1 MTAGP
6 SRSLRVVLVDDE
18 ELVRVALRVVLERE
32 ADMTVVAEAH
42 DAASALVAV
51 ERHRPDVVL
60 LDVRMPGRDG
70 IDVARHLA
78 TRPDPPG
85 VLMLTTFDCGDS
97 VLSAMKAGA
106 HGFVLKDTPPAR
118 IAEAVRVVA
127 EGGPVLSPAAAA
139 RVIAAATAPGS
150 RHSRASAGL
159 AARERLS
166 HLTAREGET
175 ARGIA
180 EGLDN
185 SEIAARMGVGVATIK
200 AHIGSIFSKL
210 GVPNRVRLALLV
222 RDAEE

>member
-1 MTAGP
+1 MPAD
-6 SRSLRVVLVDDE
+6 SSQSLRVVLVDDE

-32 ADMTVVAEAH
+32 ADITVVAEAH

-70 IDVARHLA
+70 INVARHLA
-78 TRPDPPG
+78 ARPDPPG
-85 VLMLTTFDCGDS
+85 VLMLTTFDCGDA
-97 VLSAMKAGA
+97 VLGAMKAGA
-106 HGFVLKDTPPAR
+106 QGFVLKDTPPDR

-150 RHSRASAGL
+150 RHSRAAAGL

-166 HLTAREGET
+166 RLTAREAET
-175 ARGIA
+175 AKAVA

-185 SEIAARMGVGVATIK
+185 SDIAARMGVGVATVK
-200 AHIGSIFSKL
+200 AHIGSMFSKL